1 MYPMEETMS
10 ELYTIDIFHMFQDEL
25 FQNTAY
31 KVIVT
36 NEDDDWVVYA
46 VHRIKGSGSKVREIV
61 VDKSS
66 NHVRCSC
73 KMFECA
79 RIPCR
84 HMLAYFS
91 RMQIDDLPNEYILRR
106 WTKSAKAMR
115 VRDDLGSGIKEICD
129 TSLLERRNKLF
140 QLAST
145 LIDEAMV
152 TEDGTEFVEELL
164 SSGHKKL
171 CDMKKVCQDGE
182 GSVIKV
188 PIIRDHGFKE
198 PLQVRA
204 KGCGKRL
211 KGGKEKAAK
220 KARHC
225 HSCGLTGQSHDKR
238 NCPKLLNTSSQN
250 ARLNDEDD
258 YVNDLSC

>member
-36 NEDDDWVVYA
+36 NEDDDRVVYA

-79 RIPCR
+79 EIPCR
-84 HMLAYFS
+84 HILAYFS

-115 VRDDLGSGIKEICD
+115 
-129 TSLLERRNKLF
+129 
-140 QLAST
+140 
-145 LIDEAMV
+145 AMV

-204 KGCGKRL
+204 KGCGK
-211 KGGKEKAAK
+211 
-220 KARHC
+220 
-225 HSCGLTGQSHDKR
+225 
-238 NCPKLLNTSSQN
+238 
-250 ARLNDEDD
+250 
-258 YVNDLSC
+258 